1 VTREIV
7 IASRNKGKIAEIL
20 QILAEAP
27 LRLHSLLDFPDAP
40 TVEET
45 GTTYVENARL
55 KARAI
60 ARHSGLW
67 ALADDSGIEVDALN
81 GSPGVHSAR
90 YAGPAAADGPNN
102 ERLLRELAAVP
113 DEKRTA
119 RFRAVVVLAAPDGS
133 FLAEAEGACEGMIAR
148 EPRGASGFGYDP
160 LFILPEFGQT
170 MAELGLEIKNRIS
183 HRSVALRRLRDRMA
197 ELKLVG

>member
-1 VTREIV
+1 MTREIV

-20 QILAEAP
+20 QILAEMP
-27 LRLHSLLDFPDAP
+27 VKLRSLLDFPDAP
-40 TVEET
+40 AVEET

-81 GSPGVHSAR
+81 GGPGVHSAR
-90 YAGPAAADGPNN
+90 FAGPAAGDAPNN

-113 DEKRTA
+113 DAKRTG
-119 RFRAVVVLAAPDGS
+119 RFRAAVVLAAPDGS
-133 FLAEAEGACEGMIAR
+133 FLAEAEGACE
-148 EPRGASGFGYDP
+148 
-160 LFILPEFGQT
+160 
-170 MAELGLEIKNRIS
+170 
-183 HRSVALRRLRDRMA
+183 RS
-197 ELKLVG
+197 E